1 MTVRVNKQPF
11 NIREKLSELERPI
24 GVKGNELMRA
34 ETAQDARD
42 LVSAGR
48 KNLIYNGKMEIAQRS
63 TSETNIGSA
72 FTYYTL
78 DRWGWRNN
86 GHGGRFTMSQDS
98 DTPPG
103 FYKSLKLEVTTADNS
118 LTSNHYQGLSQ
129 RFETFDVHQ
138 LGYGTLEAK
147 PVTLSFWVKSSLPG
161 TYSCHFSFWNSSP
174 GRNIS
179 KPYTINQPNTWEK
192 KVITFEGD
200 TSVAPSTDNTVLAA
214 ELGWCFTTTSFYNDG
229 TDGGVWHDT
238 SDAGKRHSGHVV
250 NLSANTGTTWYMT
263 GVQLEVGRNATEF
276 EHRSYGEELALCQ
289 RYYWEVGS
297 YSNNNWAPI
306 ALVIAYNGT
315 RAFGSI
321 PTPVTMRAHPAVT
334 FSTLNVY
341 SSGSAIDVTNIFR
354 YSQTNRDQ
362 EYNGLAFEL
371 STASGMS
378 GGTVY
383 RLHVKNVSGTSGY
396 IRLNAEL

>member
-24 GVKGNELMRA
+24 GVKGSELMRA

-48 KNLIYNGKMEIAQRS
+48 KNLIINGAMMVNQRG
-63 TSETNIGSA
+63 TVVNAGNEYAGPDRMRFNKNDGA
-72 FTYYTL
+72 FTISQSTDVPTGQGFGYSWKADVTTVAGTSGNYYTFL
-78 DRWGWRNN
+78 Q
-86 GHGGRFTMSQDS
+86 HRFEGQN
-98 DTPPG
+98 
-103 FYKSLKLEVTTADNS
+103 FQSLKKGTSFAESFTLQFWIKSAVT
-118 LTSNHYQGLSQ
+118 
-129 RFETFDVHQ
+129 
-138 LGYGTLEAK
+138 
-147 PVTLSFWVKSSLPG
+147 G
-161 TYSCHFSFWNSSP
+161 TYVVEIYDNDNNRSISQSYTVNSS
-174 GRNIS
+174 
-179 KPYTINQPNTWEK
+179 NTWEHK
-192 KVITFEGD
+192 ILTFPGD
-200 TSVAPSTDNTVLAA
+200 ATGELDNDNNDSLEINCWLFAGSGYSSGTLNTSWNTQNNANRAVGQVNAA
-214 ELGWCFTTTSFYNDG
+214 NNTSNDIYFTGF
-229 TDGGVWHDT
+229 
-238 SDAGKRHSGHVV
+238 
-250 NLSANTGTTWYMT
+250 
-263 GVQLEVGRNATEF
+263 QLEVGKNATDF

-297 YSNNNWAPI
+297 YNNNNWAPI
-306 ALVIAYNGT
+306 TLVIAYNGT

-362 EYNGLAFEL
+362 EYNGLSFEVN
-371 STASGMS
+371 TASGMS
-378 GGTVY
+378 AGTVY
-383 RLHVKNVSGTSGY
+383 RLHVRNVSGTSGY